1 MIPNYIDRAMP
12 TLRLLIT
19 GPPGC
24 GKTTLIKRVAESVT
38 VPYCGFFTA
47 EIRRKGKR
55 VGFEIESFSGNRAV
69 MSHVDIKS
77 RYKVGCYGV
86 DISSIEKIAVPE
98 MRTALSERRL
108 LIIDEIG
115 KMELHSGFFKDL
127 LTEIFSRDLPF
138 VGTILYK
145 GHPFCD
151 RLKRSPGTEVIIL
164 EKMNFDSTFANVADK
179 LKELYS

>member
-1 MIPNYIDRAMP
+1 M

-47 EIRRKGKR
+47 EIRRKGNR
-55 VGFEIESFSGNRAV
+55 VGFEIESFSGSRAV

-77 RYKVGCYGV
+77 RYKVGRYSV
-86 DISSIEKIAVPE
+86 DIESINRIAVPE
-98 MRTALSERRL
+98 MHTALAKKRL

-115 KMELHSGFFKDL
+115 KMELHSDAFKDL
-127 LTEIFSRDLPF
+127 LVEIFSSDVPF
-138 VGTILYK
+138 IGTILFK
-145 GHPFCD
+145 SHPFCN
-151 RLKRSPGTEVIIL
+151 RLKKYAGTEVIIL
-164 EKMNFDSTFANVADK
+164 EKRNADRTLASIMDK
-179 LKELYS
+179 LKEFHF